1 MGGIANARGMLR
13 LLKKIIPLSVRSR
26 LKWLGYAWQDMT
38 GSEPEFRVPPKR
50 KTFIGGGDFIA
61 VGDAFFGTL
70 KRHGLTPEMDVLD
83 VGCGQGRMARPM
95 TEYLKGRYAGF
106 DIDKTGIEWCQAQY
120 KDVPNF
126 TFHHTDVFNA
136 RYNKTG
142 SIAAKDFRFSFKDNS
157 FDRVFLTSVFT
168 HMFKDDVEDY
178 LSEIV
183 RVLKPGGKCLV
194 TWFLLDEVSRQS
206 QHPVMW
212 FKHDVDD
219 VSMTTVKSNPEAAI
233 AFDLDFVSG
242 LYKKYGLS
250 IETIEHGTW
259 GRPDS
264 DFDLQDL
271 VIASK

>member
-1 MGGIANARGMLR
+1 MLR

-26 LKWLGYAWQDMT
+26 LKWLGYAWQDVT
-38 GSEPEFRVPPKR
+38 GGARAARVPPKR

-70 KRHGLTPEMDVLD
+70 KRHGLTADMDVLD

-95 TEYLKGRYAGF
+95 TGFLKGRYEGF
-106 DIDKTGIEWCQAQY
+106 DIDKSGIEWCQAQY
-120 KDVPNF
+120 KDAPNF
-126 TFHHTDVFNA
+126 TFHHADVFNA

-142 SIAAKDFRFSFKDNS
+142 QVAAKDYRFPFEDNS

-168 HMFKDDVEDY
+168 HMFKYDVENY
-178 LSEIV
+178 LSEIS
-183 RVLKPGGKCLV
+183 RVLKPSGKCLV

-206 QHPVMW
+206 QHPVMN
-212 FKHDVDD
+212 FAYDVDD
-219 VSMTTVKSNPEAAI
+219 VSRTTVKSNPEAAI
-233 AFDLDFVSG
+233 AFDLNFVRG
-242 LYKKYGLS
+242 LYQKYNLK
-250 IETIEHGTW
+250 IEDIEHGKW

-264 DFDLQDL
+264 LFDLQDL